1 MTQNTFLI
9 TGASDGI
16 GAVYAE
22 RLAGRGHDLILVA
35 RRAEKLKALA
45 AQLERTTALPSR
57 FSAPIFPARKTSKRS
72 RSGCAKTSVSPA
84 SSTMPA

>member
-45 AQLERTTALPSR
+45 AQLEKDHGIAVEVLSADLSRAEDLEKVEVRLPGK
-57 FSAPIFPARKTSKRS
+57 ARS
-72 RSGCAKTSVSPA
+72 RHWTRP
-84 SSTMPA
+84 M